1 MISIKNKQAILKMKT
16 AGKLLAKILHD
27 IKPMVKAGITTLQ
40 LDAWIEH
47 EFKKNNL
54 SPRTKG
60 YKGYKHASCI
70 SLNDEVVH
78 GIPSEKKVLKNG
90 DIVKIDLVASWKGY
104 CADITR
110 CFLVGNVSEKIKDFV
125 KTARNA
131 LDKGIEQA
139 VAGNH
144 LSDISH
150 AIQKEVERN
159 GYSVIRDL
167 AGHGIGKNIHESPEI
182 LNYGEPGEG
191 PILREGMTLAIEPML
206 TMGKYDIFVA
216 KDGWTIKTVDKSLAA
231 HEEDTVLITQNK
243 PKVLTIYEK

>member
-16 AGKLLAKILHD
+16 AGKLLAKVLHD
-27 IKPMVKAGITTLQ
+27 IKPLVKAGVTTLQ
-40 LDAWIEH
+40 LDAWIEN
-47 EFKKNNL
+47 EFRKNHL
-54 SPRTKG
+54 GPRTKG
-60 YKGYKHASCI
+60 YKGYKHVSCI

-78 GIPSEKKVLKNG
+78 GVPSDKKVLKNG

-104 CADITR
+104 CADTTR
-110 CFLVGNVSEKIKDFV
+110 SFFVGEVPEKVRDFV
-125 KTARNA
+125 RTARIA
-131 LDKGIEQA
+131 LNKGIEKA
-139 VAGNH
+139 VAGNY

-159 GYSVIRDL
+159 GFSVVRDL
-167 AGHGIGKNIHESPEI
+167 AGHGIGKNIHEDPEV

-191 PILREGMTLAIEPML
+191 PILREGMTLAIEPMI
-206 TMGKYDIFVA
+206 TMGKYDIYVA

>member
-1 MISIKNKQAILKMKT
+1 MISIKNKQAVLKMKT
-16 AGKLLAKILHD
+16 AGKLLAKVLHD
-27 IKPMVKAGITTLQ
+27 IKPLVKAGVTTLQ
-40 LDAWIEH
+40 LDAWIEN
-47 EFKKNNL
+47 EFRKNHL

-78 GIPSEKKVLKNG
+78 GVPSDKKVLKNG

-104 CADITR
+104 CADTTR
-110 CFLVGNVSEKIKDFV
+110 SFFVGEVPEKVRDFV
-125 KTARNA
+125 RTARIA
-131 LDKGIEQA
+131 LNKGIAKA

-159 GYSVIRDL
+159 GFSVVRDL
-167 AGHGIGKNIHESPEI
+167 AGHGIGKNIHEDPEV

-191 PILREGMTLAIEPML
+191 PILREGMTLAIEPMI
-206 TMGKYDIFVA
+206 TMGKYDIYVA